1 MIPGVDI
8 VSAERIKTALNKFG
22 EAFARH
28 ILTSEELALYR
39 ERKDNVLFLA
49 GRFAAKEAVY
59 KAAGIPGLT
68 WQRVMVMP
76 EEKRPVVWIDGR
88 RRQDIRVSIS
98 HEKEFAIA
106 FAIAESG

>member
-8 VSAERIKTALNKFG
+8 VLVKRIETALNKFG
-22 EAFARH
+22 EAFAKR
-28 ILTSEELALYR
+28 ILTPEELALYR

-68 WQRVMVMP
+68 WQRVMVLP
-76 EEKRPVVWIDGR
+76 EANHPIVWIDGR

-106 FAIAESG
+106 FAIAE